1 MIKHLGR
8 TERALGAA
16 LLLLAASQMS
26 GCANHTWAP
35 GPGAALPFGQASGQ
49 CKMAALDSHQGFV
62 AIGNSNYVAGAAIG
76 NGIGNAVRANAT
88 YNACMEAQG
97 FIATDV
103 LPVSAA
109 DIASTHCGGGP
120 GSLGGGPGMQ
130 TTIRCGENVVNR

>member
-1 MIKHLGR
+1 GARLAPLFFKGNRAMLKPMALSAVRDKR
-8 TERALGAA
+8 TLGAA

-26 GCANHTWAP
+26 GCVNHTWAP

-97 FIATDV
+97 
-103 LPVSAA
+103 
-109 DIASTHCGGGP
+109 
-120 GSLGGGPGMQ
+120 
-130 TTIRCGENVVNR
+130 